1 MHDVSVLPAV
11 FESSQGMQWRQEQ
24 LWLQLMQTPAVPQ
37 SCCVLPKM
45 LGSKFLSS
53 LPHGSAKSLSIDL
66 P

>member
-1 MHDVSVLPAV
+1 METGAALAAADANTSG
-11 FESSQGMQWRQEQ
+11 SSELLRVAQ
-24 LWLQLMQTPAVPQ
+24 
-37 SCCVLPKM
+37 M